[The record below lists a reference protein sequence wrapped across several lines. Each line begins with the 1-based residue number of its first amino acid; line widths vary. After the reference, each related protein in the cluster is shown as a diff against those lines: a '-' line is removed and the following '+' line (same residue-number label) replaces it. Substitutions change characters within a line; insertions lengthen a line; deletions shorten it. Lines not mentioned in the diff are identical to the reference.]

1 MIVQVRWLTVL
12 PAAIAGWYLA
22 LIIGL
27 LAYSGVERLCPP
39 DQMVSGACITPWFR
53 YATGAVSALAAGLA
67 AILVITLAA
76 LAAPTHRVIVI
87 RSAFVAGLLVAS
99 YMLWQTSAAFEFV
112 AALACG
118 ALTVAVLTRCVRAPR
133 SPDNPIDRNALQA
146 ARPSL
151 WTPSVEGT
159 DLGEHG

>member
-1 MIVQVRWLTVL
+1 MIVQIRWLAVL

-27 LAYSGVERLCPP
+27 LAYSGVEKLCPP
-39 DQMVSGACITPWFR
+39 EQMVSGACIAPWFR
-53 YATGAVSALAAGLA
+53 YATGAISALGAALA

-76 LAAPTHRVIVI
+76 LAAPSHRVIVI

-99 YMLWQTSAAFEFV
+99 YMLWQTSAVVEFF

-118 ALTVAVLTRCVRAPR
+118 ALTVAVLPRYVRAPR
-133 SPDNPIDRNALQA
+133 SPDNPIDRDAPQA
-146 ARPSL
+146 GRPSL
-151 WTPSVEGT
+151 
-159 DLGEHG
+159 